1 MVFLLF
7 ASSVSANVCIP
18 DEGNKLRV
26 TNVEG
31 NDTLNVRKGWNT
43 KSQVLFG
50 LNPTDQNIEYINHA
64 YKNDEC
70 LELCKSYLRGADALE
85 NIIESQCRKK
95 NQIWYNI
102 VDPSDRIGWASAKFL
117 TEYQAKPSSED
128 RSISDS
134 AGNKYLSVDEAIVS
148 NDLEIIRKALTDADG
163 RTYKSVDEAI
173 ASNDETVKQAV
184 LSELKEKVT
193 QLIDELLST
202 SGSISMKRSTS
213 DTSKPS
219 KTTDNSMKCS
229 AENPQIC
236 TDAEMCVNGFYA
248 GGWITSGDSA
258 GYFREATSRGLTCK
272 NTDAQSELAEAGKI
286 NEGGKVVL
294 TVTEARSVYQEFRVE
309 DDFENFKH
317 FASNIRC
324 EYKLK
329 VTNNTKFKVV
339 LGHIQLRTSIA
350 ENHVSDINHT
360 AFSGRGKM
368 LKPGESK
375 FLEPNLLMR
384 IRARTSQQTANPADY
399 DLIEKLKNE
408 FGCERYN
415 GNVFL
420 HEGRDPYFIKFE
432 PDAKISQPSSWK
444 YVVGSSNGVE
454 AIDRPVR
461 FY

>member
-173 ASNDETVKQAV
+173 A
-184 LSELKEKVT
+184 
-193 QLIDELLST
+193 
-202 SGSISMKRSTS
+202 
-213 DTSKPS
+213 
-219 KTTDNSMKCS
+219 
-229 AENPQIC
+229 
-236 TDAEMCVNGFYA
+236 
-248 GGWITSGDSA
+248 
-258 GYFREATSRGLTCK
+258 
-272 NTDAQSELAEAGKI
+272 
-286 NEGGKVVL
+286 
-294 TVTEARSVYQEFRVE
+294 
-309 DDFENFKH
+309 
-317 FASNIRC
+317 
-324 EYKLK
+324 
-329 VTNNTKFKVV
+329 
-339 LGHIQLRTSIA
+339 
-350 ENHVSDINHT
+350 
-360 AFSGRGKM
+360 
-368 LKPGESK
+368 
-375 FLEPNLLMR
+375 
-384 IRARTSQQTANPADY
+384 
-399 DLIEKLKNE
+399 
-408 FGCERYN
+408 
-415 GNVFL
+415 
-420 HEGRDPYFIKFE
+420 
-432 PDAKISQPSSWK
+432 
-444 YVVGSSNGVE
+444 
-454 AIDRPVR
+454 
-461 FY
+461 

>member
-1 MVFLLF
+1 M
-7 ASSVSANVCIP
+7 
-18 DEGNKLRV
+18 
-26 TNVEG
+26 
-31 NDTLNVRKGWNT
+31 
-43 KSQVLFG
+43 
-50 LNPTDQNIEYINHA
+50 
-64 YKNDEC
+64 
-70 LELCKSYLRGADALE
+70 
-85 NIIESQCRKK
+85 
-95 NQIWYNI
+95 
-102 VDPSDRIGWASAKFL
+102 
-117 TEYQAKPSSED
+117 
-128 RSISDS
+128 
-134 AGNKYLSVDEAIVS
+134 
-148 NDLEIIRKALTDADG
+148 EIIRKALTDADG

-236 TDAEMCVNGFYA
+236 TDAEMCVNGFYAGGWITSGDSAGYFREATSRGLTCENTDQSSMKCSAENPQICTDAELCAKAFYA